1 VSETSH
7 YLCIGCPLGCR
18 LEVDVA
24 GSEIVEVR
32 GFACTRGKRFA
43 EQEHV
48 DPRRHV
54 TTTVRVRDGRWS
66 RLPVKTTAAVPKGR
80 VRELASALHELEL
93 HAPVHLGDVVM
104 TDALRLGID
113 VVATRDMPREER
125 VTPAAGST
133 RAESGSRAESGA
145 PRAHGAQLPTSSM
158 P

>member
-93 HAPVHLGDVVM
+93 HAPVHLGDVVLA
-104 TDALRLGID
+104 DALGLGID

-125 VTPAAGST
+125 APAAGGAST
-133 RAESGSRAESGA
+133 AGTASASSGTALG
-145 PRAHGAQLPTSSM
+145 PTAQLPTSSM